1 MTNKTKSGNIF
12 VVKNCHS
19 FLLQSAIVVLIV
31 ILQSGSGC
39 YNQGL
44 FFPQNLAACFC
55 VGQVQLLWSIT
66 AVFFFIVLLEN
77 VEEGISGAS

>member
-44 FFPQNLAACFC
+44 FFLKIWLLVFMCDKC
-55 VGQVQLLWSIT
+55 SCYEVLQL
-66 AVFFFIVLLEN
+66 FYFIVLLAN
-77 VEEGISGAS
+77 VEGISCAS

>member
-1 MTNKTKSGNIF
+1 MTNKTKSDNIF

-44 FFPQNLAACFC
+44 FFPQNLAACFY
-55 VGQVQLLWSIT
+55 VRQVQLL
-66 AVFFFIVLLEN
+66 
-77 VEEGISGAS
+77 

>member
-12 VVKNCHS
+12 VVENCHS

-44 FFPQNLAACFC
+44 SFPQNLAACFY
-55 VGQVQLLWSIT
+55 VRQVQLL
-66 AVFFFIVLLEN
+66 
-77 VEEGISGAS
+77 

>member
-1 MTNKTKSGNIF
+1 MTNKTNCGNIF

-39 YNQGL
+39 YSQGL
-44 FFPQNLAACFC
+44 IFLKIWPL
-55 VGQVQLLWSIT
+55 
-66 AVFFFIVLLEN
+66 VFVCDKCSCYEVLRLFYFIVLVEN